1 MKAWTLIAFYLWK
14 DIWSRWVETPG
25 AFLARLL
32 VAVLLTGIMLL
43 VQAAFGLAGRSL
55 ESRIARMGA
64 RTLVIGESV
73 AGDTRVTT
81 PLGALLGS
89 LQERADVI
97 ALRQAPVG
105 ARDEFGADLTV
116 LAYGPE
122 SLALLAPSLAGARGA
137 GAHLASPTLPPG
149 LPVRVEIDGTDHAA
163 VTIARPDWLDRI
175 AAQRPVLLLP
185 AETAGP
191 WLEHG
196 YYEHALVLSDDTTP
210 GAITQLAQALRT
222 LLFVE
227 LRNAAQIQSPEALLG
242 ELDGLRSLQ
251 LRAQALTGLVGGAV
265 VALLFGSI
273 AVLEY
278 RQNRYIV
285 ALLRSFGT
293 PPVLLLARYAG
304 ESLLIVTGALLLTR
318 AGLGALHGPIFS
330 LAGFETGLLDPQVYD
345 PYAWPLVW
353 NQARWLALG
362 AALAIAP
369 IALALRLPV
378 GRVLS

>member
-32 VAVLLTGIMLL
+32 VAVLLAGIMLL

-55 ESRIARMGA
+55 ESRIERMGA

-73 AGDTRVTT
+73 AGETGVATT
-81 PLGALLGS
+81 LGNLLAPLQGK
-89 LQERADVI
+89 ADVV

-105 ARDEFGADLTV
+105 ARDEFGTDLTV

-122 SLALLAPSLAGARGA
+122 SLALLAPTLASGRGA
-137 GAHLASPTLPPG
+137 GTHLASPTLPPG
-149 LPVRVEIDGTDHAA
+149 LSVRVEIDGADYAA
-163 VTIARPDWLDRI
+163 VTIARPAWLDRI

-185 AETAGP
+185 SETAAP

-196 YYEHALVLSDDTTP
+196 YYEYALVLSSDTAP
-210 GAITQLAQALRT
+210 GAISRLAHALRT

-227 LRNAAQIQSPEALLG
+227 LRPAANLQSPEALLG

-251 LRAQALTGLVGGAV
+251 MRAQALTGFVGGAV

-273 AVLEY
+273 AILEY

-293 PPVLLLARYAG
+293 PSALLMARYAV
-304 ESLLIVTGALLLTR
+304 ESLLIVTGALLLAR
-318 AGLGALHGPIFS
+318 AGLAGLHGTIFS
-330 LAGFETGLLDPQVYD
+330 LAGFEPGLLETQVYD
-345 PYAWPLVW
+345 PYAWPQVW
-353 NQARWLALG
+353 AQARWLGVG

>member
-32 VAVLLTGIMLL
+32 VAVLLAGIMLL

-55 ESRIARMGA
+55 ESRIERMGA
-64 RTLVIGESV
+64 RTLVIGESMAGETGV
-73 AGDTRVTT
+73 ATT
-81 PLGALLGS
+81 LGTLLAPLQGK
-89 LQERADVI
+89 ADVV

-105 ARDEFGADLTV
+105 ARDEFGTDLTV

-122 SLALLAPSLAGARGA
+122 SLALLAPALASARDA
-137 GAHLASPTLPPG
+137 GVHLASPTLPPG
-149 LPVRVEIDGTDHAA
+149 LPVRVEIDGADHAA
-163 VTIARPDWLDRI
+163 VTIARPAWLDRI
-175 AAQRPVLLLP
+175 ASQRPVLLLP
-185 AETAGP
+185 SETASP

-196 YYEHALVLSDDTTP
+196 YYEYALVLSDDTTP
-210 GAITQLAQALRT
+210 GAITRLAHALRT

-227 LRNAAQIQSPEALLG
+227 LRNAAHLQSPESLLS
-242 ELDGLRSLQ
+242 ELDGLRTLQ
-251 LRAQALTGLVGGAV
+251 LRAQALTGFVGGAV

-293 PPVLLLARYAG
+293 PSTLLLARYAI
-304 ESLLIVTGALLLTR
+304 ESLLIVTGALLLAR
-318 AGLGALHGPIFS
+318 AGLTGLHGTIFS
-330 LAGFETGLLDPQVYD
+330 LAGFEAGLLDARMYD
-345 PYAWPLVW
+345 PYTWSQVW
-353 NQARWLALG
+353 TQARWLGVG